1 VLPNREKEMP
11 KRTEFTIAWS
21 DARQACELDHTPF
34 LFPLTDDTL
43 QAWLPRMEAFHFHA
57 VSGESFTTRKETKQ
71 RGSAYWYA
79 YKRVAGKLQKKY
91 LGDGTNIT
99 LNLLA
104 SVARAFVAP
113 PEPKQA
119 QPPPRKPTLQ
129 FTRTLASA
137 LAIFGFATVPTKA
150 KLTTKYRELVKQHHP
165 DVGGL
170 HQDMVAVNL
179 AYEYLKRYVSP

>member
-1 VLPNREKEMP
+1 MP

-21 DARQACELDHTPF
+21 EARQAYELDHTPF

-43 QAWLPRMEAFHFHA
+43 QAWLRRMEAFHFRA
-57 VSGESFTTRKETKQ
+57 ASGESFTARKERKQ

-91 LGDGTNIT
+91 LGDAYYIT
-99 LNLLA
+99 LTLLA
-104 SVARAFVAP
+104 TIARAFVAP
-113 PEPKQA
+113 AEPA
-119 QPPPRKPTLQ
+119 QPPPPPRKPTLH
-129 FTRTLASA
+129 FAKTLARA
-137 LAIFGFATVPTKA
+137 LAIFGFAAIPTKA
-150 KLTTKYRELVKQHHP
+150 RLTARYRELVKQHHP

-170 HQDMVAVNL
+170 HEDMVAVNL